1 MAFVIVNIGSNLGN
15 RRLHLSRAVRMLGER
30 FGNFEI
36 SHVVE
41 SAPWGYDSTHSFLN
55 LAMAFH
61 SDEAPAVILEAVQ
74 EIEQAI
80 SPQPHRTPQGGY
92 ADREIDIDII
102 AIDRMRIDTP
112 ELTVPHP
119 RLPLRRFFLEPLAEL
134 APGWTHPLS
143 GKNAAEMLKDLSDAE
158 KQTEN
163 NQ

>member
-55 LAMAFH
+55 LALAFH
-61 SDEAPAVILEAVQ
+61 SDEEPEAILEAIK
-74 EIEQAI
+74 EIEQ
-80 SPQPHRTPQGGY
+80 SLSSLPHRTPTGEY

-102 AIDRMRIDTP
+102 AIDRLVVDTP
-112 ELTVPHP
+112 QLTVPHP

-134 APGWTHPLS
+134 APGWTHPAS
-143 GKNAAEMLKDLSDAE
+143 GKNAVEMLRDLEELE
-158 KQTEN
+158 KQDDN
-163 NQ
+163 N